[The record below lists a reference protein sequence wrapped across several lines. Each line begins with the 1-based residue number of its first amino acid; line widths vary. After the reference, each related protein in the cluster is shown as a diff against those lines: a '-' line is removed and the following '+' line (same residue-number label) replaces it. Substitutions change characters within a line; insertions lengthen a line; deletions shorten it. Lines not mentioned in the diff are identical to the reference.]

1 MSAAAQEMTLP
12 ACHDGGQDG
21 RHPDPASATR
31 HLIDD
36 PGMLEYPADS
46 PERTPVWWAIH
57 TRPRCEK
64 KMDEWLRLAGCAR
77 YLPWRPSLRIYK
89 SKRVTFEKPLFP
101 GYAFGAFSPLGRQS
115 VFRSEYAANII
126 PVADQDTF
134 LKQMDAI
141 RVALE
146 AGAPLEDHPYIAAGQ
161 RVRITTGR
169 FRGIEGIVTR
179 LRNKA
184 RVCLS
189 VDILQR
195 SVALEVDAA
204 MLAAAN

>member
-1 MSAAAQEMTLP
+1 MSAVVQEGTLP
-12 ACHDGGQDG
+12 AC
-21 RHPDPASATR
+21 

-36 PGMLEYPADS
+36 PGMSEYPPDS
-46 PERTPVWWAIH
+46 PERTPLWWAIH

-126 PVADQDTF
+126 PVADQETF
-134 LKQMDAI
+134 LMQMDAI

>member
-1 MSAAAQEMTLP
+1 MGAEAEFA
-12 ACHDGGQDG
+12 
-21 RHPDPASATR
+21 
-31 HLIDD
+31 
-36 PGMLEYPADS
+36 ADS
-46 PERTPVWWAIH
+46 PERTSVWWVVH

-64 KMDEWLRLAGCAR
+64 KMDDWFRLAGCAR
-77 YLPWRPSLRIYK
+77 YLPVRPSLRIYK

-101 GYAFGAFSPLGRQS
+101 GYAFGAFSPLRRPS
-115 VFRSEYAANII
+115 VFRSEYAAGII
-126 PVADQDTF
+126 PVVDQCGF
-134 LKQMDAI
+134 LRQMDAI
-141 RVALE
+141 RAALE
-146 AGAPLEDHPYIAAGQ
+146 AGAALEDHPYIAEGQ

-179 LRNKA
+179 LRNRT

-204 MLAAAN
+204 MLASAN